1 MTPHAPDAESID
13 APVNSANLIYTP
25 KVAPKRKLSRT
36 FKVVFA
42 TVVGVFVIACGVGA
56 AVMIPHYNRTRL
68 AANRGACASNL
79 RKIGAALERYTLDNG
94 GKFPESLARL
104 MVAEKLNGEMFLCP
118 QGGQTAVR
126 GDKPQARAE
135 KLTFG
140 RHLSYAYVGR
150 GLSRRSGAGAGYATV
165 LAYERLSNHGDGMN
179 VLFADG
185 RVVFVTEPQATRM
198 IADLQAG
205 KNPTS
210 VGGF

>member
-1 MTPHAPDAESID
+1 MTPHAPDSESID
-13 APVNSANLIYTP
+13 APVNTANLIYTP
-25 KVAPKRKLSRT
+25 KLAPKKRLSRT
-36 FKVVFA
+36 FKVVFGMA
-42 TVVGVFVIACGVGA
+42 VGIFVIACGVGA

-68 AANRGACASNL
+68 AAHRGACASNL

-94 GKFPESLARL
+94 GRFPESLATL
-104 MVAEKLNGEMFLCP
+104 MVVERLEPELFLCP
-118 QGGQTAVR
+118 QGEQTAARGQT
-126 GDKPQARAE
+126 PQARAE

-140 RHLSYAYVGR
+140 RHLSYAYLGR

-165 LAYERLSNHGDGMN
+165 MAYERLSHHGDGIN

-185 RVVFVTEPQATRM
+185 RVTFVPEPQAGRM

-210 VGGF
+210 VTGF